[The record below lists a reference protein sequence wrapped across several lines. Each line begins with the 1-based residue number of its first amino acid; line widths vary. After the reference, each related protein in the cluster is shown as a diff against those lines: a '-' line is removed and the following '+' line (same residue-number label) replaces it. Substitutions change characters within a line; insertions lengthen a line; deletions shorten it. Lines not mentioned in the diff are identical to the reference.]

1 MLVCRALEGWVCP
14 LIRHPNLMSLKGGCG
29 VGRFRWWMEKK
40 RGNHL
45 GLEVLGRSP
54 GVVKMGHI
62 IGRFCNRASRHTS
75 SRLSF
80 WKVFKSPIYPN
91 YCQDLTF
98 YSLSVLYIKISW
110 LSAEL
115 IDRDETSCLCSYKT
129 VSAQMKGNKRK
140 KDFSGI
146 FFTNNFFFTRQ
157 KPNVRAWVRCCRA
170 HSRWNIK
177 SRSVFT
183 TMRRWSSDFSF
194 FKCWATCCLP

>member
-1 MLVCRALEGWVCP
+1 MW
-14 LIRHPNLMSLKGGCG
+14 GGAVQMMDG
-29 VGRFRWWMEKK
+29 KK

-54 GVVKMGHI
+54 RVVKMGHI

-91 YCQDLTF
+91 YCQALTF
-98 YSLSVLYIKISW
+98 YSLSVLYIKIFW

-129 VSAQMKGNKRK
+129 VSAQMKESNRK
-140 KDFSGI
+140 NLLVVYSSEI
-146 FFTNNFFFTRQ
+146 TFFNRQ
-157 KPNVRAWVRCCRA
+157 KANVHAWVRYCRA
-170 HSRWNIK
+170 HSSWNIK
-177 SRSVFT
+177 SRLFKAVFT
-183 TMRRWSSDFSF
+183 TMQGWSSDFSF
-194 FKCWATCCLP
+194 FKCWATCCLA